1 MSVYNIT
8 ITAAT
13 RITTAINCVF
23 IECQK
28 EIFCCLCSVF
38 IMLSPSVIIFTLYHN
53 SAFFTIFN
61 NFFVHFR
68 LFSCIFITYVCLSDK
83 FECRVL
89 FRICQNPDMAVR
101 QMLIVYLQ
109 RIFHLNRNL
118 FLFLLHIHT
127 VGINSHQ
134 QTAVRCIV
142 VCNILFI
149 FSKII

>member
-1 MSVYNIT
+1 MPERNFLLPVF
-8 ITAAT
+8 
-13 RITTAINCVF
+13 RIHNDFPLCYHFLHYTTT
-23 IECQK
+23 Q
-28 EIFCCLCSVF
+28 
-38 IMLSPSVIIFTLYHN
+38 H
-53 SAFFTIFN
+53 FFTIFN

-134 QTAVRCIV
+134 QAAVWGIII
-142 VCNILFI
+142 CNIFFI
-149 FSKII
+149 FFNISPLLTNHQI

>member
-38 IMLSPSVIIFTLYHN
+38 IMISPSVIIFYIIPQLSIFSQYL
-53 SAFFTIFN
+53 TI
-61 NFFVHFR
+61 FFVHFR

-83 FECRVL
+83 FECQVL

-134 QTAVRCIV
+134 QAAVWV
-142 VCNILFI
+142 L
-149 FSKII
+149 